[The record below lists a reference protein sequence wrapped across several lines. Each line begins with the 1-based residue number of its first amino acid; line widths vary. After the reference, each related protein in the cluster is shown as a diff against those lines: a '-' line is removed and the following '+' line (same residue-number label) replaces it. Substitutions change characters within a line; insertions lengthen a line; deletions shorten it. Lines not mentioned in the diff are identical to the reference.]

1 MKKFTCLIIALLMT
15 NNVRSQN
22 IESNQFT
29 TPTNTGSNMTLGVN
43 TNDLD
48 EFIGTT
54 LGVFNAE
61 GTCVGREIIQDQF
74 FSIAIWG
81 NDTGTPELDGLN
93 DGEGASFAILLADN
107 RVVSIANIT
116 NIDGSNFNGY
126 IGNSLSVASSF
137 TISGCTNDAYLEFHT
152 QGYSAEVDN
161 GSCISNIYSLDI
173 TPDLFNPLSQTDN
186 SMNVGMNV
194 SSINLFEGGLIGAFF
209 DVDQDGILDCI
220 STTEIQGTNN
230 GSNGFFTCALWG
242 DDSFTEHTDGLLD
255 GQIPTFAILT
265 DSNYVIAF
273 EAVPDFGGY
282 FANGFT
288 TFNEINFDLTV
299 YGCMDAAYCNF
310 NPDAEEDDGSCA
322 GTPGCTLDNYL
333 EYDPDA
339 DCQLQ
344 GACATTWE
352 EAYNQASSANST
364 LQAQVAVVAQQA
376 QQMLNQIDSLTNQF
390 ALVEAS
396 YMTQIANLEDS
407 IANFSSPIAIDIL
420 SGWNLIGFT
429 IDEAQDA
436 VASFQEIVSYIQI
449 VKNNAAEVYWPE
461 YSFNGIGDLIPGQGY
476 QIKVTEAIDGFI
488 FPNTNG
494 ERIQLSPTVPQWVID
509 LPVDKHP
516 NDRRTLVKTIN
527 LFGQE
532 IQLNNVSKG
541 SIVIH
546 LFSDGTIEKK
556 IH

>member
-1 MKKFTCLIIALLMT
+1 MS
-15 NNVRSQN
+15 NHVRSQN
-22 IESNQFT
+22 IGSNQFIY
-29 TPTNTGSNMTLGVN
+29 PLNTGSNMTLGVN

-48 EFIGTT
+48 EFIGAT

-61 GTCVGREIIQDQF
+61 GTCVGLEIIQDQF

-81 NDTGTPELDGLN
+81 NDTGTQELDGLN
-93 DGEGASFAILLADN
+93 DGESPSFAILLADH
-107 RVVSIANIT
+107 RVVSIANANIT
-116 NIDGSNFNGY
+116 NSDGSNFNGY
-126 IGNSLSVASSF
+126 MTQLLSIANSF

-186 SMNVGMNV
+186 SMNVGMNA

-242 DDSFTEHTDGLLD
+242 DDSFTENTDGMLD

-265 DSNYVIAF
+265 NNNYVIAF

-310 NPDAEEDDGSCA
+310 NPDAEQDDGSCE
-322 GTPGCTLDNYL
+322 GTPGCTLNNYL

-339 DCQLQ
+339 GCQLQ
-344 GACATTWE
+344 NACTTTWE
-352 EAYNQASSANST
+352 EAYIQASSVNTT
-364 LQAQVAVVAQQA
+364 LQAQAAVAAQQA
-376 QQMLNQIDSLTNQF
+376 EQMLNQIDSLTNQF

-396 YMTQIANLEDS
+396 YMTQIENLEDS

-420 SGWNLIGFT
+420 VGWNLIGFT

-449 VKNNAAEVYWPE
+449 VKNNAAQVYWPE

-476 QIKVTEAIDGFI
+476 QIKVTEAINGFM

-494 ERIQLSPTVPQWVID
+494 QRIELSPTVPQWVID
-509 LPVDKHP
+509 LPLEQHP
-516 NDRRTLVKTIN
+516 IDRRTLVKTIN
-527 LFGQE
+527 LLGQE
-532 IQLNNVSKG
+532 IQLNDSFKG
-541 SIVIH
+541 TTVIH

>member
-1 MKKFTCLIIALLMT
+1 MS
-15 NNVRSQN
+15 NHVRSQN
-22 IESNQFT
+22 IGSNQFIY
-29 TPTNTGSNMTLGVN
+29 PLNTGSNMTLGVN

-48 EFIGTT
+48 EFIGAT

-61 GTCVGREIIQDQF
+61 GTCVGLEIIQDQF

-81 NDTGTPELDGLN
+81 NDTGTQELDGLN
-93 DGEGASFAILLADN
+93 DGESPSFAILLADH
-107 RVVSIANIT
+107 RVVSIANANIT
-116 NIDGSNFNGY
+116 NSDGSNFNGY
-126 IGNSLSVASSF
+126 MTQLLSIANSF

-186 SMNVGMNV
+186 SMNVGMNA

-242 DDSFTEHTDGLLD
+242 DDSFTENTDGMLD

-265 DSNYVIAF
+265 NNNYVIAF

-310 NPDAEEDDGSCA
+310 NPDAEQDDGSCE
-322 GTPGCTLDNYL
+322 GTPGCTLNNYL

-339 DCQLQ
+339 GCQLQ
-344 GACATTWE
+344 NACTTTWE
-352 EAYNQASSANST
+352 EAYIQASSANTT
-364 LQAQVAVVAQQA
+364 LQAQAAVAAQQA
-376 QQMLNQIDSLTNQF
+376 EQMLNQIDSLTNQF

-396 YMTQIANLEDS
+396 YMTQIENLEDS

-420 SGWNLIGFT
+420 VGWNLIGFT

-449 VKNNAAEVYWPE
+449 VKNNAAQVYWPE

-476 QIKVTEAIDGFI
+476 QIKVTEAINGFM

-494 ERIQLSPTVPQWVID
+494 QRIELSPTVPQWVID
-509 LPVDKHP
+509 LPLEQHP
-516 NDRRTLVKTIN
+516 IDRRTLVKTIN
-527 LFGQE
+527 LLGQE
-532 IQLNNVSKG
+532 IQLNDSFKG
-541 SIVIH
+541 TTVIH